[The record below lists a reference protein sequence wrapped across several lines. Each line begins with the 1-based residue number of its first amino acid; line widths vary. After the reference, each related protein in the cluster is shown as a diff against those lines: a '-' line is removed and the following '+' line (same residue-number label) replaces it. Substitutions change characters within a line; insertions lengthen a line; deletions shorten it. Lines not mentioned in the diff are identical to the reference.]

1 MNLLKTLFLSLTV
14 ASVAFAAPSKAAPA
28 KNSTASIM
36 ANAQNRGYSA
46 PTRDK
51 FLKSCKEG
59 VEAPICNCV
68 LKKLEAKYDEA
79 TFNKH
84 FTNPAHLTGWRMNT
98 KEITNA
104 IPNRGNAAY
113 VNFIVQ
119 STTDCGEALDAASAA
134 QNQGSASAGL
144 GLAAEDLMIFK
155 AILQSPMFK
164 DNFVQSC
171 TVQSMEW
178 LGANQADKSCNC
190 AFDRLIKDDKFIG
203 GVIGSMGTDG
213 SDFNIDKWGYDFI
226 EPCLPKQFPAEMDN
240 AFIKECLKAG
250 DANKATCEC
259 VIKSIKKDYSVRS
272 LMKTAIEDEK
282 KLELDITLKA
292 AQCLSK

>member
-59 VEAPICNCV
+59 VEAPICDCV

-79 TFNKH
+79 TFNKYESEL
-84 FTNPAHLTGWRMNT
+84 AKG
-98 KEITNA
+98 KED
-104 IPNRGNAAY
+104 AAY

-119 STTDCGEALDAASAA
+119 STTDCGESLDAASAA
-134 QNQGSASAGL
+134 QNQGSASAGI
-144 GLAAEDLMIFK
+144 GLAPEDLMIFK

-171 TVQSMEW
+171 TLQSMEW

-203 GVIGSMGTDG
+203 GVIGSMGADG

-259 VIKSIKKDYSVRS
+259 VLKSIKKDYSVRS

>member
-59 VEAPICNCV
+59 VEAPICDCV

-79 TFNKH
+79 TFNKYESEL
-84 FTNPAHLTGWRMNT
+84 AKG
-98 KEITNA
+98 KED
-104 IPNRGNAAY
+104 AAY

-119 STTDCGEALDAASAA
+119 STTDCGEALDASAA

-144 GLAAEDLMIFK
+144 GLAPEDLMIFK
-155 AILQSPMFK
+155 AVLQSPMFK

-171 TVQSMEW
+171 TLQSMEW

-203 GVIGSMGTDG
+203 GVIGSMGADG

-259 VIKSIKKDYSVRS
+259 VLKSIKKDYSVRS

>member
-59 VEAPICNCV
+59 VEAPICDCV

-79 TFNKH
+79 TFNKYESEL
-84 FTNPAHLTGWRMNT
+84 AKG
-98 KEITNA
+98 KED
-104 IPNRGNAAY
+104 AAY

-171 TVQSMEW
+171 TLQSMEW

-203 GVIGSMGTDG
+203 GIIGSMGADG

-259 VIKSIKKDYSVRS
+259 VLKSIKKDYSVRS

>member
-59 VEAPICNCV
+59 VEAPICDCV

-79 TFNKH
+79 TFNKYESEL
-84 FTNPAHLTGWRMNT
+84 AKG
-98 KEITNA
+98 KED
-104 IPNRGNAAY
+104 AAY

-144 GLAAEDLMIFK
+144 GIAPEDLMIFK

-203 GVIGSMGTDG
+203 GVIGSMGADG

-259 VIKSIKKDYSVRS
+259 VLKSIKKDYSVRS

>member
-59 VEAPICNCV
+59 VEAPICDCV

-79 TFNKH
+79 TFNKYESEL
-84 FTNPAHLTGWRMNT
+84 AKG
-98 KEITNA
+98 KED
-104 IPNRGNAAY
+104 AAY

-119 STTDCGEALDAASAA
+119 STTDCGEALDASAA
-134 QNQGSASAGL
+134 QNQGSASAGI
-144 GLAAEDLMIFK
+144 GLAPEDLMIFK

-171 TVQSMEW
+171 TLQSMEW

-203 GVIGSMGTDG
+203 GVIGSMGADG

-259 VIKSIKKDYSVRS
+259 VLKSIKKDYSVRS

>member
-1 MNLLKTLFLSLTV
+1 MNLLKSLFLSLTV

-59 VEAPICNCV
+59 VEVPICDCV

-79 TFNKH
+79 TFNKYESEL
-84 FTNPAHLTGWRMNT
+84 AKG
-98 KEITNA
+98 KED
-104 IPNRGNAAY
+104 AAY

-203 GVIGSMGTDG
+203 GVIGSMGADG

-259 VIKSIKKDYSVRS
+259 VLKSIKKDYSVRS

>member
-59 VEAPICNCV
+59 VETPICDCV

-79 TFNKH
+79 TFNKYESEL
-84 FTNPAHLTGWRMNT
+84 AKG
-98 KEITNA
+98 KED
-104 IPNRGNAAY
+104 AAY

-203 GVIGSMGTDG
+203 GVIGSMGADR

-259 VIKSIKKDYSVRS
+259 VLKSIKKDYSVRS

>member
-59 VEAPICNCV
+59 VEAPICDCV

-79 TFNKH
+79 TFNKYESEL
-84 FTNPAHLTGWRMNT
+84 AKG
-98 KEITNA
+98 KED
-104 IPNRGNAAY
+104 AAY

-171 TVQSMEW
+171 TLQSMEW

-203 GVIGSMGTDG
+203 GVIGSMGADG

-259 VIKSIKKDYSVRS
+259 VLKSIKKDYSVRS

>member
-14 ASVAFAAPSKAAPA
+14 ASVAFADPSKAAPA

-59 VEAPICNCV
+59 VEAPICDCV

-79 TFNKH
+79 TFNKYESE
-84 FTNPAHLTGWRMNT
+84 LSKG
-98 KEITNA
+98 KEDA
-104 IPNRGNAAY
+104 SY

-119 STTDCGEALDAASAA
+119 STTDCGESLDAASAA
-134 QNQGSASAGL
+134 QNQGSASAGI
-144 GLAAEDLMIFK
+144 GLAPEDLMIFK
-155 AILQSPMFK
+155 AILQSPMFR

-203 GVIGSMGTDG
+203 GVIGSMGADG

-259 VIKSIKKDYSVRS
+259 VLKSIKKDYSVRS
-272 LMKTAIEDEK
+272 LMKTVIEDEK

>member
-51 FLKSCKEG
+51 FLRSCKDG
-59 VEAPICNCV
+59 VEAPICDCV

-79 TFNKH
+79 TFNKYESEL
-84 FTNPAHLTGWRMNT
+84 AKG
-98 KEITNA
+98 KED
-104 IPNRGNAAY
+104 AAY

-203 GVIGSMGTDG
+203 GVIGSMGADG

-259 VIKSIKKDYSVRS
+259 VLKSIKKDYSVRS

>member
-59 VEAPICNCV
+59 VEAPICDCV

-79 TFNKH
+79 TFNKYESEL
-84 FTNPAHLTGWRMNT
+84 AKG
-98 KEITNA
+98 KED
-104 IPNRGNAAY
+104 AAY

-144 GLAAEDLMIFK
+144 GLAPEDLMIFK

-203 GVIGSMGTDG
+203 GVIGSMGADG

-259 VIKSIKKDYSVRS
+259 VLKSIKKDYSVRS
-272 LMKTAIEDEK
+272 LMKTAIEDQK

>member
-59 VEAPICNCV
+59 VEAPICDCV

-79 TFNKH
+79 TFNKYESEL
-84 FTNPAHLTGWRMNT
+84 AKG
-98 KEITNA
+98 KED
-104 IPNRGNAAY
+104 AAY

-119 STTDCGEALDAASAA
+119 STTDCGEALDASAA

-203 GVIGSMGTDG
+203 GVVGSMGADG

-259 VIKSIKKDYSVRS
+259 VLKSIKKDYSVRS

>member
-14 ASVAFAAPSKAAPA
+14 ASVASAAPSKAAPA

-59 VEAPICNCV
+59 VEAPICDCV

-79 TFNKH
+79 TFNKYESEL
-84 FTNPAHLTGWRMNT
+84 AKG
-98 KEITNA
+98 KED
-104 IPNRGNAAY
+104 AAY

-119 STTDCGEALDAASAA
+119 STTDCGEALDASAA

-190 AFDRLIKDDKFIG
+190 AFDRLIRDDKFIG
-203 GVIGSMGTDG
+203 GVIGSMGADG

-259 VIKSIKKDYSVRS
+259 VLKSIKKDYSVRS

>member
-59 VEAPICNCV
+59 VEAPICDCV

-79 TFNKH
+79 TFNKYESEL
-84 FTNPAHLTGWRMNT
+84 AKG
-98 KEITNA
+98 KED
-104 IPNRGNAAY
+104 AAY

-119 STTDCGEALDAASAA
+119 STTDCGEALDASAA

-144 GLAAEDLMIFK
+144 GLAPEDLMIFK

-171 TVQSMEW
+171 TLQSMEW

-203 GVIGSMGTDG
+203 GVIGSMGADE

-240 AFIKECLKAG
+240 AFIKECLKSG

-259 VIKSIKKDYSVRS
+259 VLKSIKKDYSVRS

>member
-59 VEAPICNCV
+59 VEAPICDCV

-79 TFNKH
+79 TFNKYESEL
-84 FTNPAHLTGWRMNT
+84 AKG
-98 KEITNA
+98 KED
-104 IPNRGNAAY
+104 AAY
-113 VNFIVQ
+113 VNLIVQ
-119 STTDCGEALDAASAA
+119 STTDCGEALDASAA

-203 GVIGSMGTDG
+203 GIIGSMGADG

-259 VIKSIKKDYSVRS
+259 VLKSIKKDYSVRS

>member
-1 MNLLKTLFLSLTV
+1 MNLLKSLFLSLTV

-59 VEAPICNCV
+59 VEVPICDCV

-79 TFNKH
+79 TFNKYESEL
-84 FTNPAHLTGWRMNT
+84 AKG
-98 KEITNA
+98 KED
-104 IPNRGNAAY
+104 AAY

-203 GVIGSMGTDG
+203 GVIGSMGADG

-226 EPCLPKQFPAEMDN
+226 EPCLPKQFPVEMDN

-259 VIKSIKKDYSVRS
+259 VLKSIKKDYSVRS

>member
-59 VEAPICNCV
+59 VEAPICDCV

-79 TFNKH
+79 TFNKYESEL
-84 FTNPAHLTGWRMNT
+84 AKG
-98 KEITNA
+98 KEDA
-104 IPNRGNAAY
+104 SY

-119 STTDCGEALDAASAA
+119 STTDCGESLDAASAA
-134 QNQGSASAGL
+134 QNQGSASAGI
-144 GLAAEDLMIFK
+144 GLAPEDLMIFK
-155 AILQSPMFK
+155 AILQSPMFR

-190 AFDRLIKDDKFIG
+190 AFDHLIKDDKFIG
-203 GVIGSMGTDG
+203 GVIGSMGADG
-213 SDFNIDKWGYDFI
+213 SNFNIDKWGYDFI

-250 DANKATCEC
+250 DVNKATCEC
-259 VIKSIKKDYSVRS
+259 VLKSIKKDYSVRS
-272 LMKTAIEDEK
+272 LMKTVIEDEK

>member
-59 VEAPICNCV
+59 VEAPICDCV

-79 TFNKH
+79 TFNKYESEL
-84 FTNPAHLTGWRMNT
+84 AKG
-98 KEITNA
+98 KED
-104 IPNRGNAAY
+104 AAY

-119 STTDCGEALDAASAA
+119 STTDCGEALDASAA

-171 TVQSMEW
+171 TLQSMEW

-203 GVIGSMGTDG
+203 GVIGSMGADG

-259 VIKSIKKDYSVRS
+259 VLKSIKKDYSVRS

>member
-59 VEAPICNCV
+59 VEAPICDCV
-68 LKKLEAKYDEA
+68 LKKLEVKYDEA
-79 TFNKH
+79 TFNKYEREL
-84 FTNPAHLTGWRMNT
+84 AKG
-98 KEITNA
+98 KED
-104 IPNRGNAAY
+104 AAY

-155 AILQSPMFK
+155 AVLQSPMFK

-203 GVIGSMGTDG
+203 GVIGSMGADG

-259 VIKSIKKDYSVRS
+259 VLKSIKKDYSVRS